1 MEIGKAIKRTKEGIL
16 LDIEVKPNA
25 SKSLFPSGYDEWRNR
40 IRVMIKSP
48 AKREKANEKVAEIV
62 AKFFGLDKE
71 NASIFS
77 GEKSRKKRI
86 LLKQIDKSKVIEKL
100 KNGS

>member
-16 LDIEVKPNA
+16 LDIEVKPDA
-25 SKSLFPSGYDEWRNR
+25 SKSIFLSGYDEWRNR
-40 IRVMIKSP
+40 FRVTTKSP
-48 AKREKANEKVAEIV
+48 AKRGKANEEALNLI

-71 NASIFS
+71 NVSIFS
-77 GEKSRKKRI
+77 GEKSRKKTI
-86 LLKQIDKSKVIEKL
+86 LLKEIDESKVIKKL